1 MNRIDQEKENL
12 RKKKVL
18 VVGAGRS
25 GICAANLL
33 QSIGCRATLSE
44 CQIDS
49 QKERVLKRMESKGLR
64 VELGPQKES
73 IFCDHDMIVLSP
85 GVDPNISALQKARLN
100 NIPIISEIELGF
112 RLIKHPVIAITGTN
126 GKTTTCTLLDE
137 IFRNARIKILPP
149 FIL

>member
-25 GICAANLL
+25 GICAVNLL
-33 QSIGCRATLSE
+33 ESIGCQATLSE
-44 CQIDS
+44 CQLDAH
-49 QKERVLKRMESKGLR
+49 KERILAQMEAKGVR
-64 VELGPQKES
+64 VEVGPHKES
-73 IFCDHDMIVLSP
+73 IFCDQDLIVVSP
-85 GVDPNISALQKARLN
+85 GVDPTISALQKARSY

-126 GKTTTCTLLDE
+126 GKTTTCTL
-137 IFRNARIKILPP
+137 
-149 FIL
+149 